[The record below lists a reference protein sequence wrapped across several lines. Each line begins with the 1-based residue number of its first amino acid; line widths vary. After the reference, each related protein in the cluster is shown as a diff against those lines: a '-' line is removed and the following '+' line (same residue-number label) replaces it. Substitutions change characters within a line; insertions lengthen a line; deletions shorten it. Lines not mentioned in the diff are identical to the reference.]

1 MMRRALAVLAAAL
14 LPAIARAEAPL
25 DPLLPAMERAIARVK
40 PALVRIQVVWTDYS
54 QGREIKR
61 EASGSGFIIR
71 KKGYVVTNHHV
82 AGRATRAVCVFS
94 NNEEIEAT
102 LVGTD
107 PLTDIAVLKLDDRKH
122 AEFPTVEWGDSGAL
136 AVGDTVLA
144 MGSPLAL
151 SQSVTRG
158 IISNTKMT
166 LPSFGGRT
174 GSFSLEGEDV
184 GALVRWLAHD
194 APIYPGNSGGPL
206 VNLQGQVVGVN
217 EISLGLGGAIPGNLA
232 REVADQLIEHGRVR
246 RSWLG
251 IELQPLLKASGL
263 TNGVLIS
270 NVIANS
276 PAQRAGLQAGDVLVR
291 LDGKDTTVRFGEEM
305 PLVNALV
312 TGLPIDHDVV
322 AVVQRD
328 GRHTNLTVR
337 TAEREPVE
345 FLQQELKPWGLT
357 VKNISAA
364 IAREMKLDSPDGVLV
379 TSVRPGGPAG
389 EAKPTLD
396 SGDVI
401 RAVAGQPVNRVAD
414 LRTLTE
420 RITAG
425 QKKPVPTA
433 VEFLRRSER
442 FLTVVK
448 VGIREVEDP
457 GLEARKAWLP
467 VAVQVITREMAERAG
482 TNDVTGVRITQ
493 VYTNLTPTSDA
504 AAGLRVGDWIVAIDG
519 ESIPAS
525 QPGDEEVFTSRIRQ
539 FRIGAKP
546 EFTVLRDGQP
556 MKIAAELVRSPKLE
570 REMKRF
576 QDLNFEFSGRDL
588 SFFDRV
594 REQLTEDTS
603 GALVTEV
610 KDGGWAA
617 LGGLQVND
625 IIQSVDGEIIPDV
638 TTLETKMKTIAQQ
651 KPKFVVL
658 GVRRGI
664 HARWLELEPN
674 WETAK

>member
-1 MMRRALAVLAAAL
+1 MRRALAVLAAAL
-14 LPAIARAEAPL
+14 LPAITRAEAPL

-71 KKGYVVTNHHV
+71 KKGYIVTNHHV

-122 AEFPTVEWGDSGAL
+122 AEFPTVEWGDSSAL

-232 REVADQLIEHGRVR
+232 RDVADQLIEHGRVR

-276 PAQRAGLQAGDVLVR
+276 PAERAGLQAGDVLVR
-291 LDGKDTTVRFGEEM
+291 LNGKDTTVRFGEEM

-328 GRHTNLTVR
+328 GRPTNLTVR

-357 VKNISAA
+357 VKNISATM
-364 IAREMKLDSPDGVLV
+364 AREMKLDSRDGVLV

-389 EAKPTLD
+389 EAKPMLD

-414 LRTLTE
+414 LLTLTE

-425 QKKPVPTA
+425 QKKPVPAA

-493 VYTNLTPTSDA
+493 VYTNFNPTSDA

-519 ESIPAS
+519 ENIPAS

-546 EFTVLRDGQP
+546 ELTVLRDGQP

-594 REQLTEDTS
+594 REQLPEDAS

-638 TTLETKMKTIAQQ
+638 TALETKMKTIAQQ

-664 HARWLELEPN
+664 HARWLELQPN
-674 WETAK
+674 WETAQ

>member
-1 MMRRALAVLAAAL
+1 MMRRALAVLAVAL
-14 LPAIARAEAPL
+14 VAAIARAEAPL
-25 DPLLPAMERAIARVK
+25 DPLWPAMERAIARVK

-61 EASGSGFIIR
+61 EASGSGFIIH
-71 KKGYVVTNHHV
+71 KKGYIVTNHHV

-107 PLTDIAVLKLDDRKH
+107 PLTDIAVLKLDDSKH
-122 AEFPTVEWGDSGAL
+122 AEFPTVDWGDSSAL

-158 IISNTKMT
+158 ILSNTKMT
-166 LPSFGGRT
+166 MPSFGRRD

-206 VNLQGQVVGVN
+206 VNLQGQVVGIN
-217 EISLGLGGAIPGNLA
+217 EISLGLGGAIPANLA
-232 REVADQLIEHGRVR
+232 REVADQLIAQGRVR

-251 IELQPLLKASGL
+251 IELQPLLKVSGL

-270 NVIANS
+270 NVIADS
-276 PAQRAGLQAGDVLVR
+276 PAERAGLRAGDVLVR
-291 LDGKDTTVRFGEEM
+291 LAGKDTTVRFGEEM
-305 PLVNALV
+305 PLLNALI
-312 TGLPIDHDVV
+312 TGLPVDHDVV

-328 GRHTNLTVR
+328 ASQTNLTVR

-345 FLQQELKPWGLT
+345 LLQQELKPWGLT
-357 VKNISAA
+357 VKNISAM
-364 IAREMKLDSPDGVLV
+364 IAREMQLDSRDGVLV

-389 EAKPTLD
+389 EAKPMLD

-414 LRTLTE
+414 LMALTA
-420 RITAG
+420 RITDG
-425 QKKPVPTA
+425 QNKPVPTA

-467 VAVQVITREMAERAG
+467 VAVQAITREMVERLG
-482 TNDVTGVRITQ
+482 TNDLTGVRITQ
-493 VYTNLTPTSDA
+493 VYTNTTA
-504 AAGLRVGDWIVAIDG
+504 EAAGLRVGDWILAIDG

-546 EFTVLRDGQP
+546 EFTLLRDGQP

-570 REMKRF
+570 REMKKF

-594 REQLTEDTS
+594 REQLPDDTA

-617 LGGLQVND
+617 LGGLQAND
-625 IIQSVDGEIIPDV
+625 IVQSVDGEIVADAAA
-638 TTLETKMKTIAQQ
+638 LETKMKAIAQQ

-674 WETAK
+674 WETTK

>member
-1 MMRRALAVLAAAL
+1 MMRRALAVLAVAL
-14 LPAIARAEAPL
+14 VAAIARAEAPL
-25 DPLLPAMERAIARVK
+25 DPLWPAMERAIARVK

-61 EASGSGFIIR
+61 EASGSGFIIH
-71 KKGYVVTNHHV
+71 KKGYIVTNHHV

-107 PLTDIAVLKLDDRKH
+107 PLTDIAVLKLDDSKH
-122 AEFPTVEWGDSGAL
+122 AEFPTVDWGDSSAL

-166 LPSFGGRT
+166 MPSFGRRA

-206 VNLQGQVVGVN
+206 VNLQGQVVGIN
-217 EISLGLGGAIPGNLA
+217 EISLGLGGAIPANLA
-232 REVADQLIEHGRVR
+232 REVADQLIAQGRVR

-251 IELQPLLKASGL
+251 IELQPLLKVSGL

-270 NVIANS
+270 NVIADS
-276 PAQRAGLQAGDVLVR
+276 PAERAGLRAGDVLVR
-291 LDGKDTTVRFGEEM
+291 LAGKDTTVRFGEEM
-305 PLVNALV
+305 PLLNALI
-312 TGLPIDHDVV
+312 TGLPVDHDVV

-328 GRHTNLTVR
+328 ARQTNLTVR
-337 TAEREPVE
+337 TTEREPVE

-357 VKNISAA
+357 VKNISAM
-364 IAREMKLDSPDGVLV
+364 IAREMQLDSRDGVLV

-389 EAKPTLD
+389 EAKPMLD

-414 LRTLTE
+414 LMALTA
-420 RITAG
+420 RITDG
-425 QKKPVPTA
+425 QNKPVPTA

-467 VAVQVITREMAERAG
+467 VAVQAITREMVERLG
-482 TNDVTGVRITQ
+482 TNDLTGVRITQ
-493 VYTNLTPTSDA
+493 VYTNTTA
-504 AAGLRVGDWIVAIDG
+504 EAAGLRVGDWILAIDG

-546 EFTVLRDGQP
+546 EFTLLRDGQP

-570 REMKRF
+570 REMKKF

-594 REQLTEDTS
+594 REQLPDDTA

-617 LGGLQVND
+617 LGGLQAND
-625 IIQSVDGEIIPDV
+625 IVQSVDGEIVADAAA
-638 TTLETKMKTIAQQ
+638 LETKMKAIAQQ

-674 WETAK
+674 WETTK

>member
-1 MMRRALAVLAAAL
+1 MRRAFAVLAAAL
-14 LPAIARAEAPL
+14 LPALAPAETPL
-25 DPLLPAMERAIARVK
+25 DPLRPAMERAIARVQ

-71 KKGYVVTNHHV
+71 NKGYIVTNHHV

-107 PLTDIAVLKLDDRKH
+107 PLTDIAVLKLDDRNH
-122 AEFPTVEWGDSGAL
+122 PEFPTVEWGDSSTL

-166 LPSFGGRT
+166 LPTFGGRSS
-174 GSFSLEGEDV
+174 SFSLEGEDV

-206 VNLQGQVVGVN
+206 VNLRGQVVGVN
-217 EISLGLGGAIPGNLA
+217 EISLGLGGAIPANLA

-270 NVIANS
+270 NVLADS
-276 PAQRAGLQAGDVLVR
+276 PAERAGLRAGDVLLQ
-291 LDGKDTTVRFGEEM
+291 LDGKNTTARFSEEI
-305 PLVNALV
+305 PLINALL
-312 TGLPIDHDVV
+312 TALPIDHDVL
-322 AVVQRD
+322 ATVQRD
-328 GRHTNLTVR
+328 GRQTNLTVR

-345 FLQQELKPWGLT
+345 FLQQELQPWGLT
-357 VKNISAA
+357 VKNISAT
-364 IAREMKLDSPDGVLV
+364 IAREIKLDSRDGVLV

-389 EAKPTLD
+389 EAKPMLD

-401 RAVAGQPVNRVAD
+401 RAVAGQPVPRVAD
-414 LRTLTE
+414 LLALTQ

-425 QKKPVPTA
+425 QTQPVPPS

-448 VGIREVEDP
+448 VGLREVEDP

-482 TNDVTGVRITQ
+482 THDLTGVRITQ
-493 VYTNLTPTSDA
+493 VYTNSTAET
-504 AAGLRVGDWIVAIDG
+504 AGLRTGDWIVAIDG
-519 ESIPAS
+519 EPIPAS
-525 QPGDEEVFTSRIRQ
+525 QPGDEEVFTSRLRQ
-539 FRIGAKP
+539 YRIGAKP
-546 EFTVLRDGQP
+546 EFTVLRDAQP
-556 MKIAAELVRSPKLE
+556 LKISAELVRAPKLE

-576 QDLNFEFSGRDL
+576 QDLNFEFSARDL

-594 REQLTEDTS
+594 REQLPQDTT
-603 GALVTEV
+603 GTLVTEV

-625 IIQSVDGEIIPDV
+625 IIRSVNGETVADV
-638 TTLETKMKTIAQQ
+638 TALETQMKTIAQQ

-658 GVRRGI
+658 GVLRGI
-664 HARWLELEPN
+664 HARWLELQPN
-674 WETAK
+674 WEPTQ